1 MGEVL
6 EAVVVVAALG
16 HCFVVAVVHVF
27 PVQATLLIEGVVPEK
42 TGKFYVFRENHDF
55 FRDFSRLD
63 IVKRSEVGVLCAWQ

>member
-27 PVQATLLIEGVVPEK
+27 LVQATLLREGVVPEK

-55 FRDFSRLD
+55 FP
-63 IVKRSEVGVLCAWQ
+63 